1 MIDVLVV
8 EDNRELGELL
18 CDFLKAEGYQTA
30 LAPTGE
36 EGLALARREGARLV
50 VLDVMLPGMDG
61 LAVCRA
67 LRQEGDLPILVVS
80 ARSEKEDKLAGL
92 RLGADD
98 YIEKPYD
105 VDILLA
111 KIRGIFQRRYERT
124 ALRDG
129 DLALDRQRRAA
140 TLAGRPLALTAKEFD
155 LLWLLV
161 EHRGK
166 SLRKEWIFDRIWGT
180 DSFSEPQTLTVHI
193 QWLRQKIERDPRH
206 PARIL
211 TVWGVGY
218 RFEGEADEAL

>member
-8 EDNRELGELL
+8 EDNRELGKLL
-18 CDFLKAEGYQTA
+18 CDFLKAEGYRTA

-36 EGLALARREGARLV
+36 EGLALARTEGARLV

-67 LRQEGDLPILVVS
+67 LRREGDLPILVVS

-111 KIRGIFQRRYERT
+111 KIRGISGGTRAPPCAT
-124 ALRDG
+124 APSPWI
-129 DLALDRQRRAA
+129 ASAA
-140 TLAGRPLALTAKEFD
+140 PPPWRESPWPSPPRSLTSSGCWWNTAANPCA
-155 LLWLLV
+155 
-161 EHRGK
+161 RSG
-166 SLRKEWIFDRIWGT
+166 
-180 DSFSEPQTLTVHI
+180 FSTASGGQT
-193 QWLRQKIERDPRH
+193 
-206 PARIL
+206 A
-211 TVWGVGY
+211 
-218 RFEGEADEAL
+218 